1 MGTILFSNTNSF
13 SVRPVFGPMF
23 WKLNFY
29 FMKTA
34 DVWKYCAVCLNID
47 YTLISL
53 EYICSLSSLLRS
65 RPCLLNREDTDM
77 CTPTITKKWGNKLP
91 GIYIHLCVHTS
102 SLIFNKFATLWILSY
117 FIACVCGHVLIN
129 QKHK

>member
-1 MGTILFSNTNSF
+1 MGTILSSNTNSF

-29 FMKTA
+29 FMTTA

-47 YTLISL
+47 YTPISL
-53 EYICSLSSLLRS
+53 EYICSLSSPLHSRS
-65 RPCLLNREDTDM
+65 YTLSEDNT

-102 SLIFNKFATLWILSY
+102 SLIFNKFAKLWILSY

-129 QKHK
+129 RKHK

>member
-1 MGTILFSNTNSF
+1 MGTILSSNTNSL

-34 DVWKYCAVCLNID
+34 DVWKYCAVCLKID

-53 EYICSLSSLLRS
+53 EYICSISSLLRS
-65 RPCLLNREDTDM
+65 RSCLLNREDTDM
-77 CTPTITKKWGNKLP
+77 CTPTITKKCGNKLP

-117 FIACVCGHVLIN
+117 FIACVCCHVLIN
-129 QKHK
+129 RKHK